1 MMHPDPVPT
10 SNMCFVE
17 FLEVNLRNCSII
29 ISVSGL
35 GIKTFL
41 SIKKLDFQNSLLF
54 NICATGS
61 FFFLLKINF
70 LKLLNFF
77 FLIFYLSLLINF
89 LW

>member
-17 FLEVNLRNCSII
+17 FLDVNLRNCSII

-35 GIKTFL
+35 GIKTFS

-70 LKLLNFF
+70 LNLLNFF
-77 FLIFYLSLLINF
+77 FF
-89 LW
+89 